1 MCREVTKHVLAVLVA
16 VAEYQSSCGKKKGSE
31 KMTPNLFD
39 YATKELSQDAF
50 LCWLLA
56 WADEECRDADSTLHA
71 LGLSLLNRVLGLHG
85 KAQRECVTVRV
96 HRQLL
101 RADIVAEVGSDTVLL
116 IEDKVHAGLHGDQ
129 LERYRREMEKEF
141 GGRELLPVFVKTG
154 DQSSYEEAERSGYR
168 LLLREHILDL
178 LRPWRDRTSNAI
190 FADFLANLESREA
203 LVESYATT
211 PVAQWTKQ
219 WDPWIGFYKR
229 LQRELRDREFVW
241 NYVPNASG
249 GFVGAWWHFV
259 KWTDPNGRARNVYL
273 QIEQGPLC
281 FKIEVDD
288 VDVNDAQRAGL
299 RDDWCGRILEKA
311 KEAGVAAMRPAKM
324 GSGTWMTVAKV
335 ELGDWMAVR
344 PDGLLDLA
352 ATLTK
357 LGEAAMIVDRAASTP
372 RP

>member
-1 MCREVTKHVLAVLVA
+1 LAFRGSELCAISGKLKFAQDRRSRFTLVTKHVLAVLVP
-16 VAEYQSSCGKKKGSE
+16 VAEYQSQIMAETRAAEDLQERSKNSCCGKKKGSE

-203 LVESYATT
+203 LVKSYATT
-211 PVAQWTKQ
+211 PVAQWRQ
-219 WDPWIGFYKR
+219 GR
-229 LQRELRDREFVW
+229 LAGRSL
-241 NYVPNASG
+241 P
-249 GFVGAWWHFV
+249 
-259 KWTDPNGRARNVYL
+259 GRARRTRDRRSRS
-273 QIEQGPLC
+273 PPH
-281 FKIEVDD
+281 
-288 VDVNDAQRAGL
+288 RASS
-299 RDDWCGRILEKA
+299 GRST
-311 KEAGVAAMRPAKM
+311 AAR
-324 GSGTWMTVAKV
+324 
-335 ELGDWMAVR
+335 R
-344 PDGLLDLA
+344 
-352 ATLTK
+352 
-357 LGEAAMIVDRAASTP
+357 
-372 RP
+372 